1 MEKTFLTPA
10 FGLVTIPVSF
20 MAPQET
26 PRGIVQIVH
35 GMCEHKERYFPLMD
49 FLAANGYAAVCH
61 DHIGHGDGYAAHAHA
76 KQQAYDACCR
86 KYSDFQSAPHA
97 AASNAP

>member
-35 GMCEHKERYFPLMD
+35 GMCEHKERYFPLME
-49 FLAANGYAAVCH
+49 FLAANGYARASGKVGVCV
-61 DHIGHGDGYAAHAHA
+61 
-76 KQQAYDACCR
+76 
-86 KYSDFQSAPHA
+86 APRPYRPRGGRGLA
-97 AASNAP
+97 G